1 MYCYKLFR
9 GRFYGKTGVIRIVG
23 NGRAAADQLFRKEVF
38 SLANRVK
45 EAAME
50 MASLSVYK
58 GILNRTVPKAFYRL
72 LWAARG
78 DSLEAFLNAW
88 GDFYDVLCMRGYS
101 ENLAGCI
108 TGTALFDE
116 NAFSLAAAAGTA
128 VLPEGVRRAVRRD
141 LAVIRQVASITP
153 QELRENSAFAQDVAG
168 MELPE
173 WKTGEPVAV
182 LGGDLDHCITKMAE
196 YYRSNGCGMYARYRA
211 FIWRNHSIQPVAY
224 PDQQRLADLKG
235 YEIQRKLAIDNTLA
249 FLQGLPANN
258 CLLYGDRGTG
268 DTYAAL
274 KAVLEGG
281 LAARPENALIYATS
295 NRRHLLRESFSDR
308 EGDEIH
314 LGDTIQE
321 SMSLADRFGLS
332 IQFSLPDKV
341 HFLEIVEQLA
351 RQRELDEYLPEIKA
365 GAERWAIAR
374 SGRSPRCAK
383 QYIDDAEARIRR
395 GQPLD

>member
-1 MYCYKLFR
+1 MIEIPKESLMDFPAL
-9 GRFYGKTGVIRIVG
+9 VDQI
-23 NGRAAADQLFRKEVF
+23 AAVPLKFIIFIDDLSF
-38 SLANRVK
+38 S
-45 EAAME
+45 
-50 MASLSVYK
+50 
-58 GILNRTVPKAFYRL
+58 
-72 LWAARG
+72 
-78 DSLEAFLNAW
+78 
-88 GDFYDVLCMRGYS
+88 
-101 ENLAGCI
+101 
-108 TGTALFDE
+108 
-116 NAFSLAAAAGTA
+116 
-128 VLPEGVRRAVRRD
+128 
-141 LAVIRQVASITP
+141 Q
-153 QELRENSAFAQDVAG
+153 QD
-168 MELPE
+168 
-173 WKTGEPVAV
+173 
-182 LGGDLDHCITKMAE
+182 
-196 YYRSNGCGMYARYRA
+196 
-211 FIWRNHSIQPVAY
+211 
-224 PDQQRLADLKG
+224 
-235 YEIQRKLAIDNTLA
+235 
-249 FLQGLPANN
+249 
-258 CLLYGDRGTG
+258 

-351 RQRELDEYLPEIKA
+351 RRGNWTSISRRSKRARSA
-365 GAERWAIAR
+365 GRFAR